1 MAIKISDLD
10 LSLPEGVTSKLLT
23 SIRPY
28 NIYKGGERTDALG
41 GYTYEIC
48 FPELRYE
55 KLSVKVPI
63 ECQPLPILNIDEEP
77 LPVGAPVKIDGLEIT
92 SYFSKGTINI
102 TAKAKRISLE
112 TAPSPKGA

>member
-1 MAIKISDLD
+1 MSLKITD
-10 LSLPEGVTSKLLT
+10 LSLNLPPQIKTYMLADLHPYFAYVNGVRSNTL
-23 SIRPY
+23 
-28 NIYKGGERTDALG
+28 A
-41 GYTYEIC
+41 GYAYDLVL
-48 FPELRYE
+48 PELKYE
-55 KLSVKVPI
+55 KLSVKIPI

-112 TAPSPKGA
+112 TAPATKGA